1 MSTTRLVNS
10 RRPLSPPRPDR
21 NRSDGTTPDLD
32 SERRAQVC
40 VPDDA
45 SSPATGSASN
55 ASVLACSA
63 VAIVAMCS
71 TAERASAGLG
81 EPPHHGVAQLLDGR
95 GAGEPVRGAIH
106 AAREAGLGIGTR
118 LEQVDAIDLNRRG
131 TEETESNGLVVGGDE
146 PMLDSKV
153 AELRSESPKV
163 LIGVLP
169 ARAVIEI
176 QQFDLHIEAPYLRR
190 R

>member
-10 RRPLSPPRPDR
+10 RLPLSPPLLDR
-21 NRSDGTTPDLD
+21 IRSDGTTPDLD